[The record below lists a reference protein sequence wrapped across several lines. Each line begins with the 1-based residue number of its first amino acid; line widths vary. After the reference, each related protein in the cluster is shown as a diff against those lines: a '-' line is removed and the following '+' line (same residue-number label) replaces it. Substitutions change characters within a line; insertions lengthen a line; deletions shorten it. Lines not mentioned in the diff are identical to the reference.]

1 MLSTKTNEGVLK
13 MRNRNWRDYN
23 KKLVQRGSLTF
34 LIDPKVM
41 KTLELKAQK
50 KRKGRPLEFSDP
62 LILLLLTIKIHYKMP
77 YRMLEG
83 FTRFFL
89 EQFKKI
95 KVPTYSL
102 TCKRA
107 KRLLTKLPKLSAS
120 RPKTVIVDATGI
132 KVQGEGEWK
141 VKVHGKGRPRKW
153 IKLHIAI
160 DERTQEIVGEISTEA
175 TVDDGKAFPQVIQQ
189 VRSRPKLIIGDG
201 AYDDREVRNW
211 IRKKGSK
218 SLIPPPN
225 NAVCHGTD
233 PERDDAIQVIRF
245 FGGDKMAKS
254 IWGKL
259 TGYSRRALVETT
271 FSRYKKMFGERAFSR
286 TPERVVVENRLKCVL
301 LNKMIRA
308 AA

>member
-1 MLSTKTNEGVLK
+1 
-13 MRNRNWRDYN
+13 MRKRNWREYN

-34 LIDPKVM
+34 LIDPKIM
-41 KTLELKAQK
+41 KTLAPKAQK
-50 KRKGRPLEFSDP
+50 KRKGRPLEFSDQ
-62 LILLLLTIKIHYKMP
+62 LILLLLMIKVHYKMP

-83 FTRFFL
+83 FARFFF
-89 EQFKKI
+89 EQFKKM

-107 KRLLTKLPKLSAS
+107 KGLSIKLPKLSS
-120 RPKTVIVDATGI
+120 CRPKTVIVDATGI

-153 IKLHIAI
+153 IKLHVAI

-175 TVDDGKAFPQVIQQ
+175 TVDDGKAFPKIMQQ
-189 VRSRPKLIIGDG
+189 VRGRPKLVMGDG
-201 AYDDREVRNW
+201 AYDDRDVRDLIW
-211 IRKKGSK
+211 KKSGK
-218 SLIPPPN
+218 CLIPPPS

-233 PERDDAIQVIRF
+233 LERDDAIKVIRAL
-245 FGGDKMAKS
+245 GGDKIAKS
-254 IWGKL
+254 IWGQL
-259 TGYSRRALVETT
+259 SGYSRRVLVETT

-286 TPERVVVENRLKCVL
+286 TQERIVLENRLKCVL

>member
-1 MLSTKTNEGVLK
+1 
-13 MRNRNWRDYN
+13 MRNRNWREYN
-23 KKLVQRGSLTF
+23 RRLVQRGSLTF
-34 LIDPKVM
+34 LIDPKIA
-41 KTLELKAQK
+41 KTLEVKAQK
-50 KRKGRPLEFSDP
+50 RKKGRPLEFSDP
-62 LILLLLTIKIHYKMP
+62 LILMLLMIKIHYKMP

-83 FTRFFL
+83 FARFFV

-107 KRLLTKLPKLSAS
+107 KGLSSKLPKLSS
-120 RPKTVIVDATGI
+120 CRPSIVIIDATGI

-141 VKVHGKGRPRKW
+141 VKIHGKGRPRKW
-153 IKLHIAI
+153 IKLHVAI

-175 TVDDGKAFPQVIQQ
+175 SIDDGKAFPTVMQQ
-189 VRSRPKLIIGDG
+189 VQGHPRTVIGDG
-201 AYDDREVRNW
+201 AYDDRDVREL
-211 IRKKGSK
+211 IRRQGGK
-218 SLIPPPN
+218 SLIPPPS

-233 PERDDAIQVIRF
+233 FERDEAIKVIRA
-245 FGGDKMAKS
+245 FGGDKIAKS

-259 TGYSRRALVETT
+259 SGYSRRALVETT

-286 TPERVVVENRLKCVL
+286 TRERLILENRLKCVL

-308 AA
+308 VT

>member
-1 MLSTKTNEGVLK
+1 MHK
-13 MRNRNWRDYN
+13 RNWREYN

-41 KTLELKAQK
+41 KTLAPKAQK
-50 KRKGRPLEFSDP
+50 KRKGRPLEFSDQ
-62 LILLLLTIKIHYKMP
+62 LILLLLMIKIHYKMP

-83 FTRFFL
+83 FARFFF
-89 EQFKKI
+89 EQFKKM

-107 KRLLTKLPKLSAS
+107 KGLSTKLPKLSS
-120 RPKTVIVDATGI
+120 CRPKTVIVDATGI

-153 IKLHIAI
+153 IKLHVAI

-175 TVDDGKAFPQVIQQ
+175 TMDDGKAFPKVVQQ
-189 VRSRPKLIIGDG
+189 VRGRPKLVIGDG
-201 AYDDREVRNW
+201 AYDDRDVRDL
-211 IRKKGSK
+211 IRKKGGK
-218 SLIPPPN
+218 GLIPPPS

-233 PERDDAIQVIRF
+233 LERDEAIKVIRA
-245 FGGDKMAKS
+245 FGGDKVAKS

-259 TGYSRRALVETT
+259 SGYSRRALVETT

-286 TPERVVVENRLKCVL
+286 TQDRIVLENRLKCVL

>member
-1 MLSTKTNEGVLK
+1 
-13 MRNRNWRDYN
+13 MRKRNWREYN

-41 KTLELKAQK
+41 KTLAPKAQK
-50 KRKGRPLEFSDP
+50 KRKGRPLEFSDQ
-62 LILLLLTIKIHYKMP
+62 LILLLLMIKIHYKMP

-83 FTRFFL
+83 FTRFFF
-89 EQFKKI
+89 EQFKKM

-107 KRLLTKLPKLSAS
+107 KGFSTKLPKLSS
-120 RPKTVIVDATGI
+120 CKPKTIIVDATGI

-153 IKLHIAI
+153 IKLHVAI

-175 TVDDGKAFPQVIQQ
+175 IVDDGKAFPQVVQQ
-189 VRSRPKLIIGDG
+189 VLGRPKIVIGDG
-201 AYDDREVRNW
+201 AYDDREVRDL
-211 IRKKGSK
+211 IREKGGK
-218 SLIPPPN
+218 GLIPPPS

-233 PERDDAIQVIRF
+233 VERDDAIKVILA
-245 FGGDKMAKS
+245 FGGDKIAKS

-259 TGYSRRALVETT
+259 SGYSRRALVETT

-286 TPERVVVENRLKCVL
+286 TQERLVLENRLKCVL

-308 AA
+308 TA

>member
-1 MLSTKTNEGVLK
+1 
-13 MRNRNWRDYN
+13 MRKRNWREYN
-23 KKLVQRGSLTF
+23 KRLVQRGSLTF
-34 LIDPKVM
+34 LIDPKIAE
-41 KTLELKAQK
+41 TLGVGTRK
-50 KRKGRPLEFSDP
+50 KKKGRPLEFSDQ
-62 LILLLLTIKIHYKMP
+62 LILMLLMIKIHYKMP

-83 FTRFFL
+83 FARFFF
-89 EQFKKI
+89 EQFKKT

-107 KRLLTKLPKLSAS
+107 RGLSTKLPNLSS
-120 RPKTVIVDATGI
+120 CRPRTAIVDATGI

-141 VKVHGKGRPRKW
+141 VKIHGKGRPRKW
-153 IKLHIAI
+153 IKLHVAI

-175 TVDDGKAFPQVIQQ
+175 TVDDGKAFPGVIQQ
-189 VRSRPKLIIGDG
+189 VRGCPETVIGDG
-201 AYDDREVRNW
+201 AYDDRDVRDL
-211 IRKKGSK
+211 IRRSGGK
-218 SLIPPPN
+218 SLIPPPSN
-225 NAVCHGTD
+225 GVCRGID
-233 PERDDAIQVIRF
+233 LERDDAIKVIRA

-259 TGYSRRALVETT
+259 SGYSRRALVETT

-286 TPERVVVENRLKCVL
+286 TEERIVLENRLKCVL